1 MDELTIRALYASVV
15 EDEGTI
21 FIGFAE
27 GEDET
32 EPYVLIRQEG
42 AGAPIWFE
50 VADESLG
57 AEDAVEKV
65 VLGEKGLTFVIAAD
79 KIAKIGGAAEVPVQI
94 GPATEDAD
102 QAIEALRD
110 MFGTRFEG

>member
-1 MDELTIRALYASVV
+1 MDELAIKALYASVV
-15 EDEGTI
+15 EDEGVL

-32 EPYVLIRQEG
+32 EPYVLLRQEVSG
-42 AGAPIWFE
+42 GPIWFE

-57 AEDAVEKV
+57 ADDAVEKV
-65 VLGEKGLTFVIAAD
+65 ILGEKGLTFVIAED
-79 KIAKIGGAAEVPVQI
+79 KVAKIGGAKEVPVKI

-102 QAIEALRD
+102 QAIAALRD
-110 MFGTRFEG
+110 IFGARFEG